1 MKFTLSAA
9 TVLAI
14 ALLAGCTK
22 NIDTPEAVKQGVI
35 KDISK
40 KVDVQNMDVTV
51 ESVSFRGKEA
61 TANISFKPHGGDP
74 KQSITMS
81 YAMEKQGDEWHV
93 KGRDM
98 QRHEES
104 KGAQMPSGAGAM
116 SGGELPPGH
125 PSTTSGAAPG
135 QLPPG
140 HPSTT
145 TGQQLPPGHIPTK

>member
-1 MKFTLSAA
+1 VKFTLLSA
-9 TVLAI
+9 TVLAV
-14 ALLAGCTK
+14 ALLAGCSK

-35 KDISK
+35 KDIAK
-40 KVDVQNMDVTV
+40 KVDVKNMDVTV

-61 TANISFKPHGGDP
+61 TATIAFKPKGGDTR
-74 KQSITMS
+74 QSITMS

-98 QRHEES
+98 QRHQDS
-104 KGAQMPSGAGAM
+104 KGAQMPAGAGGMSGA
-116 SGGELPPGH
+116 
-125 PSTTSGAAPG
+125 

-145 TGQQLPPGHIPTK
+145 TGMAPGQQLPPGHPATK